1 MAECPLP
8 PEGSLSPAPPTTPGE
23 VIDGHTH
30 LFTVGLLEEV
40 LSKEPPEAMTRFR
53 QALKERKFGR
63 RGDTL
68 PEMTPQECACW
79 YKERLAAAGVSK
91 ALVVSVMPDTQWT
104 RDFLLAA
111 NGHVH
116 ALCNVDPFDPGAPAL
131 LEREAAAGFRGVKFL
146 PVNRCY
152 RLSDPA
158 CRPVFDK
165 IAELGMNV
173 TIHYG
178 VTVDPTGDLRY
189 ADPIDLS
196 PVARDFPDT
205 KFVVAHF
212 GAGWLDSVLRLSYQ
226 CKNVCVDT
234 SGTNN
239 WMDHYVPKMALSEVF
254 ERCLIAMGPERIL
267 FGTDSGTTA
276 PYRTWIKHSQVRVL
290 DELGLLAGDKDLI
303 LRGNAAR
310 IFRLDEPLLP

>member
-1 MAECPLP
+1 MSECPLP
-8 PEGSLSPAPPTTPGE
+8 PEGSLSSAAPTTPGE
-23 VIDGHTH
+23 VIDAHTH
-30 LFTVGLLEEV
+30 LFTVGLLREFVE
-40 LSKEPPEAMTRFR
+40 SMEHPPPRFKEALERR
-53 QALKERKFGR
+53 QFGR
-63 RGDTL
+63 RADVL
-68 PEMTPQECACW
+68 PDLSPQQAACW
-79 YKERLAAAGVSK
+79 YLERLQAARVSK
-91 ALVVSVMPDTQWT
+91 ALVMSIAPDNQWT
-104 RDFLLAA
+104 RDFLMAA

-116 ALCNVDPFDPGAPAL
+116 ALCSIDPRDPLGLAQ
-131 LEREAAAGFRGVKFL
+131 LEREVAAGFRGVKLL

-152 RLSDPA
+152 NLSDPA
-158 CRPVFDK
+158 CRPFFEKV
-165 IAELGMNV
+165 AELGVNI

-205 KFVVAHF
+205 KFVIAHF
-212 GAGWLDSVLRLSYQ
+212 GAGWLDSILRLSYQ

-239 WMDHYVPKMALSEVF
+239 WMDYYVPKLTLAEVF
-254 ERCLIAMGPERIL
+254 ERCLMAMGPERVL

-290 DELGLLAGDKDLI
+290 DELGLSDGDKDLSLI
-303 LRGNAAR
+303 H
-310 IFRLDEPLLP
+310 I